1 MKYKHFFFDLDG
13 TLCESRESIKL
24 DQGMALALLQRMGAD
39 TIVISGA
46 EKERIQKQLGELEVS
61 YIMAQCGSDTPF
73 WKKKLSERDE
83 IEVWRHITK
92 IQKKLKEYDWGK
104 GVEDERFVENR
115 GSQITFSL
123 TGFDC
128 DPKLKKDFDPDTRRR
143 QIILKEIPFFS
154 LNLECKVAGTTS
166 LDYNHK
172 EYTKGK
178 NIKRFIDH
186 LGWKRDECIYFGDR
200 FFPGGN
206 DETVMGVI
214 DCVVVDNPKDFL
226 EKLQK
231 YTN

>member
-13 TLCESRESIKL
+13 TLCESREAIGL
-24 DQGMALALLQRMGAD
+24 DVAGALALLERMGAD
-39 TIVISGA
+39 TIIVSGA
-46 EKERIQKQLGELEVS
+46 EKQRIEQQLGNNSVKYL
-61 YIMAQCGSDTPF
+61 MAQCGSDTPF
-73 WKKKLSERDE
+73 WKKKLTERDE
-83 IEVWRHITK
+83 IEVRRHIAL
-92 IQKKLKEYDWGK
+92 IQKRLKYDWGY
-104 GVEDERFVENR
+104 GSGDERFVENR

-128 DPKLKKDFDPDTRRR
+128 DHKFKKDFDPDTRRR
-143 QIILKEIPFFS
+143 QVILKEIPFFS
-154 LNLECKVAGTTS
+154 LNLECKIAGTTS

-186 LGWKRDECIYFGDR
+186 LGWRREDCIYFGDR

-214 DCVVVDNPKDFL
+214 DCVVVSGPKDFL

-231 YTN
+231 YTQ